1 MNPPDAPP
9 IRIALLGADD
19 TTLALTQ
26 AVVADHRYELV
37 GACELDGIAAQSL
50 AHLARMRRFEHW
62 ESLLDP
68 SAVDAVIVA
77 RGRNEDLRAEQ
88 LRKLIQAAMPTLV
101 AHPVVGSMLVY
112 YELDMI
118 RRDTRAV
125 VVPCLTERHHP
136 GVLAVAE
143 LVSAGASS
151 PIGRVEQVVFDR
163 QLEQPDKPA
172 VLAAF
177 ARDVDVI
184 RAVAGDM
191 TRLGAMAAGHKSESY
206 AGLGVQMSGPG
217 AVVARWSVGP
227 VDARSAARLIALG
240 DRGKAELDLRN
251 TSPWNLQVTV
261 AGQSTAREFALW
273 NPSAAA
279 LDQLA
284 LAIGGAAPSPDWVDA
299 SRAIELTETIDRSLA
314 KGRTI
319 ELYYEDYTE
328 EGTFKGTMASVGC
341 GLLMLVLGLLV
352 FVALAEQMGLPFL
365 KYWPHVVV
373 GGLAVFLLA
382 QLLMLVFRRGDD
394 R

>member
-19 TTLALTQ
+19 TTCALTQ

-37 GACELDGIAAQSL
+37 GVCELDGIAAQSL

-151 PIGRVEQVVFDR
+151 PIGHVEQVVFDR

-172 VLAAF
+172 CWRPLPA
-177 ARDVDVI
+177 
-184 RAVAGDM
+184 
-191 TRLGAMAAGHKSESY
+191 
-206 AGLGVQMSGPG
+206 
-217 AVVARWSVGP
+217 
-227 VDARSAARLIALG
+227 
-240 DRGKAELDLRN
+240 
-251 TSPWNLQVTV
+251 TST
-261 AGQSTAREFALW
+261 
-273 NPSAAA
+273 
-279 LDQLA
+279 
-284 LAIGGAAPSPDWVDA
+284 
-299 SRAIELTETIDRSLA
+299 
-314 KGRTI
+314 
-319 ELYYEDYTE
+319 
-328 EGTFKGTMASVGC
+328 
-341 GLLMLVLGLLV
+341 
-352 FVALAEQMGLPFL
+352 
-365 KYWPHVVV
+365 
-373 GGLAVFLLA
+373 
-382 QLLMLVFRRGDD
+382 
-394 R
+394 